1 VPVQVD
7 ALEQIGLK
15 GAQIEHVCTIA
26 WGILNRKP
34 EQLLAVADFVKTCGV
49 SNVSNV
55 LFHNPKLLEYDPDGD
70 EMKKGHR
77 ARARIMVKR
86 EGGNEKLLVSFYSAN
101 ASFTGS
107 PIAPWSPVA

>member
-1 VPVQVD
+1 VQVD

-34 EQLLAVADFVKTCGV
+34 EQLHAVADFVRKCGV
-49 SNVSNV
+49 SDAPNL

-70 EMKKGHR
+70 TLRKGHR
-77 ARARIMVKR
+77 ACAKVLINR
-86 EGGNEKLLVSFYSAN
+86 EGGSEKLLVSFYSRN
-101 ASFTGS
+101 ATFTGS